1 MRLAVAAAAPV
12 APQDDSKDV
21 WVYLQREGDSL
32 SKESLELLA
41 AGKKVAGK
49 LKQLLVGILLGL
61 GAVAILFLFVYPT
74 SSFLRQRDDLN
85 RARERLEVLRSETT
99 RLDDATKKLQS
110 DAEVER
116 IAREQYGLVRPGEQ
130 SYVVIPATTTTTT
143 PPPAPTAPGGLP
155 NRQP

>member
-1 MRLAVAAAAPV
+1 MPDRSRSAKRPVKKRPATKRPAKRPAKRPTKRPPSPRVRRRRAA
-12 APQDDSKDV
+12 
-21 WVYLQREGDSL
+21 
-32 SKESLELLA
+32 
-41 AGKKVAGK
+41 
-49 LKQLLVGILLGL
+49 LVGILLGL

-99 RLDDATKKLQS
+99 RLDDATKKLQG